1 MKKTLF
7 LLLSAWLPLM
17 ALAEN
22 TAIVP
27 ASRTTPTNWVARH
40 EGFLAEAKQGKFDL
54 VFIGDSIT
62 DGWRRRGLE
71 VWNKCYAPRHALNL
85 GIGGDRT
92 QHVLWRIEHGELD
105 GLKPK
110 AVVLMIGTNNTGK
123 EKDGS
128 ARNSTAEV
136 IEGVTAVVKK
146 IRAKL
151 PESKLLLLAVFPRGA
166 VDAPQRAQIK
176 EINTAIAKL
185 DDGKMI
191 KFLDIGKV
199 FLADDGS
206 IPKTIMPDLLHP
218 SAAGVSALGRC
229 HGTDARRDAEVAGP
243 TLGVCCPNCFTGRA
257 RTPCAPRAP
266 RKSSQCGLFA
276 TPRRPHN
283 GVCAP
288 PVCTR
293 ATRARR
299 PARINGTFQTR
310 LRQRHYPI
318 IPLAR

>member
-1 MKKTLF
+1 MKKTL
-7 LLLSAWLPLM
+7 LLSLSAWLACS

-27 ASRTTPTNWVARH
+27 VLRTTPTNWVARH

-54 VFIGDSIT
+54 VFVGDSIT
-62 DGWRRRGLE
+62 DGWRKGGRQ
-71 VWNKCYAPRHALNL
+71 VWDKYYGPRHALNL

-92 QHVLWRIEHGELD
+92 EHVLWRIQQGELD

-128 ARNSTAEV
+128 PRNSTAEV
-136 IEGVTAVVKK
+136 IEGVTAVVKS

-151 PESKLLLLAVFPRGA
+151 PQSKVLLLAVFPRGT

-176 EINTAIAKL
+176 EINAAIAKL
-185 DDGKMI
+185 ADGKMI
-191 KFLDIGKV
+191 QCLDIGKV

-218 SAAGVSALGRC
+218 NAKGYQLWA
-229 HGTDARRDAEVAGP
+229 DAMEP
-243 TLGVCCPNCFTGRA
+243 TLA
-257 RTPCAPRAP
+257 
-266 RKSSQCGLFA
+266 KMMQ
-276 TPRRPHN
+276 
-283 GVCAP
+283 
-288 PVCTR
+288 
-293 ATRARR
+293 
-299 PARINGTFQTR
+299 
-310 LRQRHYPI
+310 
-318 IPLAR
+318 